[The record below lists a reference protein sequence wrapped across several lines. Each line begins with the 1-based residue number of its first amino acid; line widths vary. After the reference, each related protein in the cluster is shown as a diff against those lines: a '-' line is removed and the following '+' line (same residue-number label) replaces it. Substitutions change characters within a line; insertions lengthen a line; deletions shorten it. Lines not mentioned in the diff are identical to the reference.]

1 MTYTCEIASIYI
13 NRDNYKFRKEDL
25 QKIVE
30 LSVNKMIFQEFDV
43 SQPVGII
50 KNAKLGKL
58 QRSVIAEINLENSIE
73 EGIWYVVPRIQ
84 ASKMK
89 VAGGHRL
96 KIQDVIH
103 FGLTKNPSEFYL
115 KPITIKETV
124 DNNAN

>member
-115 KPITIKETV
+115 KPITIKNDAEGK
-124 DNNAN
+124 